1 MSDGADIELL
11 RRRLEGR
18 FQLALARRQ
27 EVIDGGNFDVLRP
40 SQLELGNGF
49 GVVISRTHRQLE
61 ASFKAEN
68 FAGALLRTMS
78 ESDADA
84 RAQFARVRATA
95 SASGAQVFV
104 AVNGNPVENLDEVSD
119 SWKQLELD
127 VTQRLPSLRQQPSDA
142 LELALTVTSACFSLA
157 LSLLPLETP
166 FEGNA
171 ATVAGL
177 PEGARMRVEV
187 NRYERSPVN
196 RASCLSHFG
205 LVCQCC
211 GFDFASVYGELGDG
225 YIEVH
230 HRVPV
235 SKMGA
240 CYIVDP
246 VRDLVPLCGN
256 CHPMVHRV
264 DPPMPVEELKRL
276 IESRRSPQ

>member
-1 MSDGADIELL
+1 MPDGADIELL

-18 FQLALARRQ
+18 FQLALSRRQ

-40 SQLELGNGF
+40 SQFEFGNGF
-49 GVVISRTHRQLE
+49 GVVVSRTHRQLE
-61 ASFKAEN
+61 ASFRADN

-78 ESDADA
+78 EADAEA
-84 RAQFARVRATA
+84 RAQFARVRDAVTA
-95 SASGAQVFV
+95 AGAQVFV
-104 AVNGNPVENLDEVSD
+104 AVNGNSAGNLEEVSD
-119 SWKQLELD
+119 SWRQLELD
-127 VTQRLPSLRQQPSDA
+127 VTQRLPSARQQPSEA
-142 LELALTVTSACFSLA
+142 FELALDVTSACFSLA
-157 LSLLPLETP
+157 LSLLPIETP
-166 FEGNA
+166 FEGNG

-196 RASCLSHFG
+196 RAACLSHFG
-205 LVCQCC
+205 MVCQCC
-211 GFDFASVYGELGDG
+211 GFDFASFYGELGDG

-235 SKMGA
+235 SRMGA
-240 CYIVDP
+240 GYIVDP

-264 DPPMPVEELKRL
+264 DPPMPVEELKKL
-276 IESRRSPQ
+276 LEGRRSSQ

>member
-1 MSDGADIELL
+1 MPEGLDVELL

-18 FQLALARRQ
+18 FQLPLSRRQ
-27 EVIDGGNFDVLRP
+27 EVIDGGQFDVLRP
-40 SQLELGNGF
+40 SQFEVGNGF
-49 GVVISRTHRQLE
+49 GIVISRTRSLVE

-84 RAQFARVRATA
+84 RALFARVRAAA
-95 SASGAQVFV
+95 SAAGATVFV
-104 AVNGNPVENLDEVSD
+104 AVNENPAELLDEEAGP
-119 SWKQLELD
+119 WKKLEID
-127 VTQRLPSLRQQPSDA
+127 VTQRLPSFRKHSFEA
-142 LELALTVTSACFSLA
+142 LEPALVVSSACLSLA
-157 LSLLPLETP
+157 LSLLPMETSSAD
-166 FEGNA
+166 NA

-211 GFDFASVYGELGDG
+211 GFDFAGFYGQLGDG

-235 SKMGA
+235 SRMGA
-240 CYIVDP
+240 GYVVDP
-246 VRDLVPLCGN
+246 VLDLVPLCGN
-256 CHPMVHRV
+256 CHAMVHRT
-264 DPPMPVEELKRL
+264 DPPMPVEELTRL
-276 IESRRSPQ
+276 IEGRQQLG